1 MPKRIYVGN
10 LPEGTT
16 ERELRTLLSSYGSV
30 ESVHIDKRKGVAS
43 VEVSTVGRDFPR
55 RLTLRGAT
63 LNVNEA

>member
-16 ERELRTLLSSYGSV
+16 ARELRTLLSSYGTV
-30 ESVHIDKRKGVAS
+30 ESVQIDERKRVAS
-43 VEVSTVGRDFPR
+43 VEVAKVGRSLPR